1 MIDSDSIYN
10 KQQCKQQ

>member
-1 MIDSDSIYN
+1 MIDSDSIYK